1 MRRGGG
7 IGVMRGGRVGT
18 HTHSALSEPSHA
30 QLRVRASRP
39 PSACSRAGAVTL
51 MSGDLSRCSSDLS
64 ILRDQQASR
73 RWLGLGLGLR
83 LRLAR
88 ASPSPN
94 PSQAMRRVVGYC
106 PQHDAL
112 EGLLSAC
119 ETLRMYAAHQAR
131 AP

>member
-1 MRRGGG
+1 MGRGLHRGGERW
-7 IGVMRGGRVGT
+7 VGGHT
-18 HTHSALSEPSHA
+18 HTHTPPYLSLRTRSCGRGRVDHLRHA
-30 QLRVRASRP
+30 HT
-39 PSACSRAGAVTL
+39 GAVTL
-51 MSGDLSRCSSDLS
+51 MSGDVSRCSSDLS

-106 PQHDAL
+106 P
-112 EGLLSAC
+112 
-119 ETLRMYAAHQAR
+119 
-131 AP
+131 